1 MNRNVWKN
9 VSGVRAERF
18 EKLYSCVNTHCA
30 VHISI
35 HMHWQPTKKNGN
47 SSDDYNGASRSE
59 KWTRKR
65 RRNCGKTEEN
75 CKNQE
80 TNISCFEMSPKN
92 VRSFFAASST

>member
-35 HMHWQPTKKNGN
+35 HMHWQPTKKTATLLMIIMGHHVRRNGQE
-47 SSDDYNGASRSE
+47 SVDETVE
-59 KWTRKR
+59 KRKKIAKTKR
-65 RRNCGKTEEN
+65 RIFHVSK
-75 CKNQE
+75 
-80 TNISCFEMSPKN
+80 
-92 VRSFFAASST
+92 